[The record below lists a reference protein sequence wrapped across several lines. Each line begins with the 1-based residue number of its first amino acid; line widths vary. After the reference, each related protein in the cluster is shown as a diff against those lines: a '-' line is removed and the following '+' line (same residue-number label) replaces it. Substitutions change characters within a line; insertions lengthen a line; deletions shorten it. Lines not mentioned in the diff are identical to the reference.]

1 MLKKALTAPFKI
13 VKKAA
18 GAVKSGGRDRPAPT
32 RFPHGK
38 TPDTPK
44 KEE

>member
-1 MLKKALTAPFKI
+1 MLKKALKAPLKI

-32 RFPHGK
+32 KFPHGK
-38 TPDTPK
+38 SPDVVK
-44 KEE
+44 KD